1 MAMAAANP
9 LSPILVIVSLEDNSD
24 CVECRAPAVTYFVP
38 AFGVF
43 VCKDCAKY
51 ISSRQV
57 SVKNLN
63 MDLFTDLEVEAG
75 KQGGNAA
82 FRAFCEAW
90 EVKDRFV
97 GDRPEEYRERLQAK
111 AKGQTLFSDT
121 VSDSVSSLFSWL
133 DSKLTPVL
141 QVVNEKVG
149 SNETLGKVGGWI
161 EGAYSAYETRVESH
175 FEDETSVLH
184 KLKKQVDDVAQVF
197 QGKPA
202 DYQPLAVNTE
212 KTSEQDIEQ
221 LTH

>member
-1 MAMAAANP
+1 MATENSLP
-9 LSPILVIVSLEDNSD
+9 LIQVVVGLEGNSD

-57 SVKNLN
+57 SVKNLSL
-63 MDLFTDLEVEAG
+63 DLFTDLEVETG

-90 EVKDRFV
+90 EVQDRFA
-97 GDRPEEYRERLQAK
+97 GDRSEEYRERLQAK
-111 AKGQTLFSDT
+111 AKGQTLLSDT
-121 VSDSVSSLFSWL
+121 VTDSVSSLFSWL

-141 QVVNEKVG
+141 QSVNEKLG
-149 SNETLGKVGGWI
+149 SSETLGKVGGWI
-161 EGAYSAYETRVESH
+161 EGAYSAYETQVETR

-184 KLKKQVDDVAQVF
+184 KLKKQVDDIAQVF
-197 QGKPA
+197 QGQPG
-202 DYQPLAVNTE
+202 DYQPVVSNSE
-212 KTSEQDIEQ
+212 KPSERDIEL